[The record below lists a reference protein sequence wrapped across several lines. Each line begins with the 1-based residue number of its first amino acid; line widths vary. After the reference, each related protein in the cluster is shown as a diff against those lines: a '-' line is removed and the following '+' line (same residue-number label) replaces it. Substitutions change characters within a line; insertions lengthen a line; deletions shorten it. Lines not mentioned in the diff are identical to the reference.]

1 MKLRHYLSC
10 FGPQFVRGLGVLAT
24 RANGDPKRFFTSA
37 LTLPDFHH
45 LQKSADSSHLQSA
58 TRIAV
63 WVTIAIAW
71 VVMATT
77 LFIVQLPLVLWLGLA
92 IVVSLIAPFVL
103 IMTASLFLALQKS
116 T

>member
-10 FGPQFVRGLGVLAT
+10 FGPQFVKGLGVLAT
-24 RANGDPKRFFTSA
+24 QADGDPKRFLKSA
-37 LTLPDFHH
+37 LALPDFHR

-63 WVTIAIAW
+63 WVAIAIAW

-92 IVVSLIAPFVL
+92 IAVSLIAPYAL
-103 IMTASLFLALQKS
+103 ILVATLFLALHKR

>member
-1 MKLRHYLSC
+1 
-10 FGPQFVRGLGVLAT
+10 
-24 RANGDPKRFFTSA
+24 
-37 LTLPDFHH
+37 
-45 LQKSADSSHLQSA
+45 LQSA

-63 WVTIAIAW
+63 WVAIAIAW